1 MPNSN
6 WRRPATMPMDA
17 YRYENNLVLSFDL
30 PGIDA
35 DTMELTVEKN
45 VLKVTAQRT
54 RPEAEGAE
62 WLASERPYGTFTC
75 QLSLGESVDVD
86 ALHADYDNGVLTV
99 TVPVIEPV
107 SRRIEVTHGS
117 QAPQSIET
125 PAAA

>member
-1 MPNSN
+1 
-6 WRRPATMPMDA
+6 MPMDA
-17 YRYENNLVLSFDL
+17 YRHENNLVLNFDL

-54 RPEAEGAE
+54 RPQADGAQ

-75 QLSLGESVDVD
+75 QLSLGEGVDVD
-86 ALHADYDNGVLTV
+86 ALHAIYDNGVLSI

-107 SRRIEVTHGS
+107 SRRIEIVHGA
-117 QAPQSIET
+117 QAPESVET

>member
-6 WRRPATMPMDA
+6 WRRPSHMPMDA
-17 YRYENNLVLSFDL
+17 YRHENNLVVNFDL

-35 DTMELTVEKN
+35 DTLDVTVEKS

-54 RPEAEGAE
+54 RPESEGVT

-75 QLSLGESVDVD
+75 QLSLGESVDVE
-86 ALHADYDNGVLTV
+86 ALHAGYDNGVLTV
-99 TVPVIEPV
+99 TVPVIEPAA
-107 SRRIEVTHGS
+107 RRIEVTRG
-117 QAPQSIET
+117 ATGPERIET

>member
-35 DTMELTVEKN
+35 DTMDVTVEKN
-45 VLKVTAQRT
+45 VLKVTAHRT
-54 RPEAEGAE
+54 RPEADGAQ

-86 ALHADYDNGVLTV
+86 TLHAAYDNGVLTV
-99 TVPVIEPV
+99 TVPVIEPA
-107 SRRIEVTHGS
+107 SRRIEVTHGR
-117 QAPQSIET
+117 QAPESIKT

>member
-17 YRYENNLVLSFDL
+17 YRFENNLVLSFDL

-35 DTMELTVEKN
+35 DTMDVTVEKSL
-45 VLKVTAQRT
+45 LKVTAQRT
-54 RPEAEGAE
+54 RPEAEGAQ

-75 QLSLGESVDVD
+75 QLTLGEGVDVD
-86 ALHADYDNGVLTV
+86 ALNAGYDNGVLTV
-99 TVPVIEPV
+99 TVPVIEPA
-107 SRRIEVTHGS
+107 SRRIEVAHGS
-117 QAPQSIET
+117 QANEGIET